1 MLSPKTLLLLGAVL
15 GSTASYAQELPV
27 PGVKNPDWELKKV
40 IEPST
45 QAPPVHA
52 LPVKPER
59 MPTMP
64 VYGGTQGQNGD
75 WIWYY
80 DPVRR
85 LRYNMTKRRQGTL
98 LVQNTETGTSYVY
111 VRRAGS
117 TH

>member
-15 GSTASYAQELPV
+15 GPVASYAQQLPM
-27 PGVKNPDWELKKV
+27 PGAKNPDWELKKV
-40 IEPST
+40 IAPST
-45 QAPPVHA
+45 QEPPAYA
-52 LPVKPER
+52 LPVTPER

-75 WIWYY
+75 WVWYY

-85 LRYNMTKRRQGTL
+85 LRYNMRKLRQGSL

-111 VRRAGS
+111 IRRPGAAK
-117 TH
+117 